1 MWVISFF
8 CPFPLSFSLHPTPSP
23 PSPVVKGHTGKMK
36 PNRGEKWNIDFFF
49 SFFYLHWTPD
59 GVFRFLLFHA
69 SSSLF
74 FSKPCLELSVITSHN
89 SLAIRSVVPW
99 WGLRRSWLFIVENI
113 VCEIERVTVCVFVCF
128 SEPCSSWPVPDD
140 QEPRRFSQHP
150 RCPGDRVQKRF
161 VPVSP
166 VDASSVYLLYL

>member
-23 PSPVVKGHTGKMK
+23 LPLWWRATQG
-36 PNRGEKWNIDFFF
+36 KWNQIEEKNGTLIFFF
-49 SFFYLHWTPD
+49 FFYLHWTPD

-89 SLAIRSVVPW
+89 GLAIRSVVPW
-99 WGLRRSWLFIVENI
+99 WGLRRSWLFIEENI
-113 VCEIERVTVCVFVCF
+113 VCEIERVSGCVFVCF

-150 RCPGDRVQKRF
+150 RWPGDRVQKRF
-161 VPVSP
+161 VLVSP
-166 VDASSVYLLYL
+166 VDASSVYLL